1 MKRLDKIV
9 SFVDENK
16 IVADIGS
23 DHGISA
29 IKVYEEKSPRKV
41 IATDISGP
49 SLQKLVD
56 KLEQNNYEIETII
69 TDGLKGL
76 PLDIDQI
83 IISGMG
89 GHLVTEI
96 IEGNFELSRAA
107 EKLILSPNNSKNY
120 FRRWLHENS
129 FEIITDEKVE
139 DEKIIYDVIVARSSE
154 KVKHYEDDLHYEY
167 GKENIESK
175 DLLTIKQI
183 EQEIEVERSIADK
196 LINQKTEVAMA
207 RRKELLD
214 SANFKEKIVCK
225 LKS

>member
-23 DHGISA
+23 DHGITA
-29 IKVYEEKSPRKV
+29 IKVYEEKAPKHV
-41 IATDISGP
+41 IATDISKP

-56 KLEQNNYEIETII
+56 KLKVNNYEIETIV
-69 TDGLKGL
+69 TDGLKNL
-76 PLDIDQI
+76 PFDIEQI

-89 GHLVTEI
+89 GHLITDI
-96 IEGNFELSRAA
+96 IEGNMELSRSS

-139 DEKIIYDVIVARSSE
+139 DEEIIYDVIVATNSE
-154 KVKHYEDDLHYEY
+154 NIKPYDDDIHYEY
-167 GKENIESK
+167 GRSNIESK
-175 DLLTIKQI
+175 DELTIKQL
-183 EQEIEVERSIADK
+183 EQEIAVDRSIAEK
-196 LINQKTEVAMA
+196 LMNQTTEVATA
-207 RRKELLD
+207 RRNELL
-214 SANFKEKIVCK
+214 SNAKMKEELVCR
-225 LKS
+225 LKK

>member
-23 DHGISA
+23 DHGITA
-29 IKVYEEKSPRKV
+29 IKVYEEKAPKHV
-41 IATDISGP
+41 IATDISKP

-56 KLEQNNYEIETII
+56 KLKVNNYEIETIV
-69 TDGLKGL
+69 TDGLKNL
-76 PLDIDQI
+76 PSDIEQI

-89 GHLVTEI
+89 GHLITDI
-96 IEGNFELSRAA
+96 IEGNMELSRSS

-139 DEKIIYDVIVARSSE
+139 DEEIIYDVIVATNSE
-154 KVKHYEDDLHYEY
+154 NIKPYDDDIHYEY
-167 GKENIESK
+167 GRSNIESK
-175 DLLTIKQI
+175 DELTIKQL
-183 EQEIEVERSIADK
+183 EQEIAVDRSIAEK
-196 LINQKTEVAMA
+196 LMNQTTDVATA
-207 RRKELLD
+207 RRNELL
-214 SANFKEKIVCK
+214 SNAKMKEELVCR
-225 LKS
+225 LKK